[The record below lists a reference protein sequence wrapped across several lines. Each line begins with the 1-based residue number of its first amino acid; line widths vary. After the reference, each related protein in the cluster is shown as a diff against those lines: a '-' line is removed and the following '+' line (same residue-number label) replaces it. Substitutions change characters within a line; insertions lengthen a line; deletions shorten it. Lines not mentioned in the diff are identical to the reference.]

1 MKNIIK
7 KLNIFKKGSA
17 PYETKGF
24 RSGFALL
31 FAVTLSAIVLSIAL
45 GVANVALKEVKF
57 GTSAKATSE
66 AFYAADTGIEC
77 ALFNDKSETPG
88 FFDGAN
94 KIFCL
99 NDYLPLDNPS
109 SPWGFILTSLGEEGR
124 SCAKVVVTKYLDP
137 VDGITPRTTINSK
150 GYDVGTGYP
159 SSCDPVSNS
168 VEREVETN
176 Y

>member
-1 MKNIIK
+1 MK
-7 KLNIFKKGSA
+7 KLFKKLTKNKGPV
-17 PYETKGF
+17 PYEARGF

-45 GVANVALKEVKF
+45 GVANIALKEVKF
-57 GTSAKATSE
+57 GTSAKATNE
-66 AFYAADTGIEC
+66 AFYAADTGVEC
-77 ALFNDKSETPG
+77 ALFNDKSENPG
-88 FFDGAN
+88 FFDGAS

-99 NDYLPLDNPS
+99 NDYLTLDNFS
-109 SPWGFILTSLGEEGR
+109 SPWGFILTGLGEEGR

-137 VDGITPRTTINSK
+137 IDGVTIRTTINSK
-150 GYDVGTGYP
+150 GYDVGQGYP
-159 SSCDPVSNS
+159 SSCDPVLNS